1 MENHAVPHNFL
12 SRGDDTFTLERLGAL
27 LESERFSYDYRTE
40 PEARCYS
47 NVSYGLPE
55 IRCEIDTSFFDMERK
70 DDGFRCFTDQ
80 DTKLRAVKFCQ
91 ELLGNGTP
99 ESISVTRLD
108 ALFSTI
114 VSFRFEPLHDSRS
127 IVKRASD
134 LLERMPARPVELPD
148 IPLEV
153 PPEYRASSI
162 SSTASTD
169 ASLWEKLQTTT
180 YVSTNVLRA
189 VLSAAMWPPCMLSLL
204 DMTNIIATLLEIVS
218 QLASEAYDISRSWS
232 SFIVRAFLWTSWQRC
247 QMIYFHLVAGYYV
260 INGSPDDKILRLNM
274 RGTFPS
280 PGLTLDE
287 LSKQRASLQKSPYM
301 CGWNFELLRTS
312 PVCIGADFRRFHRL
326 YNAAFVNHPARCLK
340 GQLNSC
346 RGNSRKSCR
355 RFQGMAIEDQSAHN
369 QTCLG
374 ENCRRLIW
382 DERSYRTIPGGR
394 AVSITLT
401 ESHSCE
407 ALQYCSA
414 SDRTLAISHVWSQ

>member
-1 MENHAVPHNFL
+1 MEDHAVPHNFL
-12 SRGDDTFTLERLGAL
+12 SRGDETFTLERLGAL
-27 LESERFSYDYRTE
+27 LESERFSYDYRTKAHE
-40 PEARCYS
+40 GRCYIAS
-47 NVSYGLPE
+47 DDLPE
-55 IRCEIDTSFFDMERK
+55 IRCEIDTDHFDIERK
-70 DDGFRCFTDQ
+70 DDGLRCFTDQ
-80 DTKLRAVKFCQ
+80 DTKLRAVKFCE
-91 ELLGNGTP
+91 ELLGDGTP

-114 VSFRFEPLHDSRS
+114 VGFKFEPLDDSRS
-127 IVKRASD
+127 IVKRATD
-134 LLERMPARPVELPD
+134 LLERMPARPIELPD

-162 SSTASTD
+162 ASTASTG
-169 ASLWEKLQTTT
+169 ASLWEKLQATT
-180 YVSTNVLRA
+180 YVSTNVLGA
-189 VLSAAMWPPCMLSLL
+189 VLSAVMDSSCMLSLL
-204 DMTNIIATLLEIVS
+204 DMTDIIATLLEIVS
-218 QLASEAYDISRSWS
+218 QLASEAYDISRSWT

-260 INGSPDDKILRLNM
+260 IDGSDDGKVLKLNM

-301 CGWNFELLRTS
+301 CGWNFELLRTN

-326 YNAAFVNHPARCLK
+326 YNAAFVKHPARCLK
-340 GQLNSC
+340 GQLDSC
-346 RGNSRKSCR
+346 RGNSPKSCR

-369 QTCLG
+369 QTCLR

-382 DERSYRTIPGGR
+382 DERSYRSVTGGR
-394 AVSITLT
+394 AVSIALT

>member
-27 LESERFSYDYRTE
+27 LESDRLSYDYRAE
-40 PEARCYS
+40 PEARSYS
-47 NVSYGLPE
+47 NVSYKVPE
-55 IRCEIDTSFFDMERK
+55 IRCEIDPDHFDMERK

-91 ELLGNGTP
+91 ELLGDGTP

-108 ALFSTI
+108 DLFSTI
-114 VSFRFEPLHDSRS
+114 VRFKFEPLDDSRS

-153 PPEYRASSI
+153 PPEYHASSI
-162 SSTASTD
+162 ASTASTG
-169 ASLWEKLQTTT
+169 ASLWEKLQATT
-180 YVSTNVLRA
+180 YVSTNVLGA
-189 VLSAAMWPPCMLSLL
+189 VLSAVMDSSCMLSLL
-204 DMTNIIATLLEIVS
+204 DMANIIATLLELVS
-218 QLASEAYDISRSWS
+218 QLASGADDISRSWR
-232 SFIVRAFLWTSWQRC
+232 SFIARAYLWTSWQRC

-260 INGSPDDKILRLNM
+260 INGSPDGKLLNLNM

-280 PGLTLDE
+280 PGHTLDE
-287 LSKQRASLQKSPYM
+287 SSKQWASLQKSPYM
-301 CGWNFELLRTS
+301 CGWNFELLRTNS
-312 PVCIGADFRRFHRL
+312 VCIGADFRRFHRL
-326 YNAAFVNHPARCLK
+326 YNAAFANHPARCLK

-346 RGNSRKSCR
+346 RGNSPKSCR
-355 RFQGMAIEDQSAHN
+355 RFQGMTIEDQSAHD
-369 QTCLG
+369 QTCPG
-374 ENCRRLIW
+374 ENCRRLVW
-382 DERSYRTIPGGR
+382 DERSYRSVTGGR